1 MSKVGIQCVKYSKL
15 ENGKYSGAK
24 DISTLVTFN
33 GTPNKVEVEDYGD
46 NKAVESVKMV
56 NKIELSME
64 LNDLAG
70 DVYANLCGHTY
81 DTDTK
86 KITIKTTDNSP
97 YVGLGAIGNSTRSGK
112 DVFVL
117 KFYTKM
123 QFSEP
128 TDENSTE
135 TETIEFKHVTLEGT
149 GYPDDSNTLKLEQE
163 FETLE
168 EAKTAL
174 DKLLAA
180 TT

>member
-70 DVYANLCGHTY
+70 DVYADLCGHTY

-112 DVFVL
+112 DVYVL

>member
-70 DVYANLCGHTY
+70 DVYADLCGHTY

>member
-15 ENGKYSGAK
+15 EKGKYSGAK

-70 DVYANLCGHTY
+70 DVYADLCGHTY

-163 FETLE
+163 FDTLE